1 MHPSLRRAGTEKR
14 VDRIK
19 VPRHSGTEQPAAKN
33 GSYGAGSRPGEGRAS
48 GRDGKEGATVAIR
61 DLLAAAR
68 GEIPA
73 DLVLRGMRVANVFT
87 LEYEAVDVAISGER
101 IVGVGKGYQGV
112 QEEDLPGL
120 VLVPGFFDA
129 HCHIESTM
137 LTPAGFAE
145 LAVLRG
151 TTAVAADPHE
161 IANTC
166 GLAGVAYMWQ
176 ESLGC
181 PVEMFFTA
189 PSCVPASSFETSRE
203 ILDAAA
209 VGEMFARGW
218 CDSLGEVMNY
228 PAVVGGDP
236 ALWGLLQAASGRVK
250 SGHAPRLTGK
260 DLGAY
265 LLSGCDSDHESVSL
279 EEGLEKLRRGMGL
292 MIREGAT
299 EHNLD
304 ALAPLV
310 RGHPARWDRCMLVSD
325 DLTARYLLERG
336 HMDEKIRMAGAL
348 GVDPLGALRMV
359 TLTPARYFGHR
370 DRGAVAPGY
379 LADLVAVDSLE
390 RCGVR
395 RVWKRGRLVV
405 ADGKLVEGPIPRIT
419 PPASAAHRVSVPGE
433 EAFLLP
439 APPGARIRV
448 VGLVP
453 EQVVTEHLVLEPSLR
468 NGNAVAD
475 PARDLALMV
484 VLEKNRGTGR
494 YALGFVKGLGIREGA
509 LGSSVAHDAHNFVAV
524 GMDVPSLQTAL
535 AALVAS
541 GGGVVAARGRD
552 VMASLELPVGGLMHP
567 GDPRD
572 VAQGLEAVEHAAA
585 RLGTPLAHPFMALS
599 FLSLSVIPELKL
611 TDRGYVDLGRGGLQ
625 TLFVE

>member
-1 MHPSLRRAGTEKR
+1 MVTALECRKEEK
-14 VDRIK
+14 I
-19 VPRHSGTEQPAAKN
+19 
-33 GSYGAGSRPGEGRAS
+33 
-48 GRDGKEGATVAIR
+48 VAIR

-68 GEIPA
+68 GEMPA

-87 LEYEAVDVAISGER
+87 LEYEEVEVAVSGER
-101 IVGVGKGYQGV
+101 IVGVGKGYRGV
-112 QEEDLPGL
+112 REEDLSGL
-120 VLVPGFFDA
+120 VLVPGLFDA

-137 LTPAGFAE
+137 LTPAGFSE

-151 TTAVAADPHE
+151 TTAVVADPHE

-166 GLAGVAYMWQ
+166 GLAGVAYMWR

-203 ILDAAA
+203 ILDAEA
-209 VGEMFARGW
+209 VGEMFSRGW

-236 ALWGLLQAASGRVK
+236 ALWGILQAASGRVK
-250 SGHAPRLTGK
+250 SGHAPRLSGK

-265 LLSGCDSDHESVSL
+265 LLSGCDADHESVSL

-299 EHNLD
+299 EHNLE

-310 RGHPARWDRCMLVSD
+310 RNHPARWDRCMLVSD

-336 HMDEKIRMAGAL
+336 HMDEKIRLAVAQGI
-348 GVDPLGALRMV
+348 DPLGALRMA
-359 TLTPARYFGHR
+359 TLTPARHFGHR
-370 DRGAVAPGY
+370 HRGGVAPGY
-379 LADLVAVDSLE
+379 LADLVAVGSLE
-390 RCGVR
+390 RCDVR

-405 ADGKLVEGPIPRIT
+405 ADGRLVEGPVPRGT
-419 PPASAAHRVSVPGE
+419 PPMSGGSRVLVPE
-433 EAFLLP
+433 EGAFRLP
-439 APPGARIRV
+439 VPPGARIRV
-448 VGLVP
+448 VGLRP
-453 EQVVTEHLVLEPSLR
+453 GQVVTDHLVLEPSLQ
-468 NGNAVAD
+468 NGEAVAD
-475 PARDLALMV
+475 PERDLALMA

-494 YALGFVKGLGIREGA
+494 YALGFVKGLGLREGA
-509 LGSSVAHDAHNFVAV
+509 LASSVAHDAHNFVAV
-524 GMDVPSLQTAL
+524 GMDVPSLRTAL
-535 AALVAS
+535 AALVSS
-541 GGGVVAARGRD
+541 GGGIVAARGGD
-552 VMASLELPVGGLMHP
+552 VVASLELPVGGLMHP

-572 VAQGLEAVEHAAA
+572 VARGLEAVEQAAA
-585 RLGTPLAHPFMALS
+585 RWGTPLSHPFMAMS

-611 TDRGYVDLGRGGLQ
+611 TDQGYVDLGRGGFQ